1 MNQQQYE
8 AGIPHLYSV
17 ETILEFGCIGSR
29 LAEIEYEEATQSH
42 VRIVGVWVTFADNG
56 VCNITAYL
64 DDDTLDEV
72 FRIAEVHRR
81 ERVSE
86 LDEMIME
93 GDR

>member
-29 LAEIEYEEATQSH
+29 LAEIEYEEESPSR
-42 VRIVGVWVTFADNG
+42 VRIVGVWVTFTDR
-56 VCNITAYL
+56 VDDITAYL
-64 DDDTLDEV
+64 DDDTLDDV
-72 FRIAEVHRR
+72 FRIAEADRR